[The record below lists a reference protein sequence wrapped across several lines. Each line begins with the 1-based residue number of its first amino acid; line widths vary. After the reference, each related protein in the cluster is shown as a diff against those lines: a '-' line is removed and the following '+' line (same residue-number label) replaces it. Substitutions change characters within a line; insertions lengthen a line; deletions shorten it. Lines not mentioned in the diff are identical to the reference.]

1 MSAITWNAADPSATT
16 LASLIDNNI
25 RSLQSNFAGGV
36 GESFFWPGSGGGSGA
51 SAGETRPGALRFAR
65 STSGRTGGHPDG
77 FLLLD
82 PTRAAI
88 HHIGSTTTG
97 FLGHAAMLDR
107 GSDTSVTWPQTRRW
121 LQQSG
126 TTAVTAST
134 GSVVI
139 TFPIAY
145 VAGQVPF
152 VQVEFFDTTGDRTQ
166 AQVIDAPRSSA
177 FTSTWSGLIPDS
189 GGTIMWRAEAVAVL

>member
-1 MSAITWNAADPSATT
+1 MASISWDASQPSSATS
-16 LASLIDNNI
+16 ASLIDNNI

-36 GESFFWPGSGGGSGA
+36 GTSFFWPGSGGGSGA

-65 STSGRTGGHPDG
+65 STSGRTGGFPDG

-82 PTRAAI
+82 PTRVAV

-107 GSDTSVTWPQTRRW
+107 GSATSVTWPQDRRW
-121 LQQSG
+121 IQQSG

-139 TFPIAY
+139 VFPIVY

-152 VQVEFFDTTGDRTQ
+152 VQVEFFDEAGDRTQ
-166 AQVIDAPRSSA
+166 AMVIDAPRNSQ
-177 FTSTWSGLIPDS
+177 FTSTWSGFIPDS
-189 GGTIMWRAEAVAVL
+189 GGTILWRAEAVALI